1 MRLTVEDIIRIHDQG
16 VALYGGSYGIR
27 DLNEISSVINNIYL
41 TFGGQELYPEVTD
54 KASFLAFGL
63 IKNHAFV
70 DGNKRVGVATMLT
83 FLGMNN
89 YPIQATNEELIDFG
103 LDVATS
109 KLLPI
114 WSYYLTHNNN
124 IYLLII
130 LCIIWVLP
138 IFSSFL
144 SMFALKFFPNNVDLS
159 TCSIMI
165 LTDLVFSSF
174 LTFIH
179 VVFSS

>member
-109 KLLPI
+109 KLDQEGIAKWIEAHRVQKTNEKAIDGPEVTLE
-114 WSYYLTHNNN
+114 
-124 IYLLII
+124 
-130 LCIIWVLP
+130 
-138 IFSSFL
+138 
-144 SMFALKFFPNNVDLS
+144 
-159 TCSIMI
+159 
-165 LTDLVFSSF
+165 
-174 LTFIH
+174 
-179 VVFSS
+179 

>member
-83 FLGMNN
+83 FLGMND

-103 LDVATS
+103 LAVATS
-109 KLLPI
+109 KLDQEGIAKWIEAHRVQKTNEKAIDGPEVTLE
-114 WSYYLTHNNN
+114 
-124 IYLLII
+124 
-130 LCIIWVLP
+130 
-138 IFSSFL
+138 
-144 SMFALKFFPNNVDLS
+144 
-159 TCSIMI
+159 
-165 LTDLVFSSF
+165 
-174 LTFIH
+174 
-179 VVFSS
+179 